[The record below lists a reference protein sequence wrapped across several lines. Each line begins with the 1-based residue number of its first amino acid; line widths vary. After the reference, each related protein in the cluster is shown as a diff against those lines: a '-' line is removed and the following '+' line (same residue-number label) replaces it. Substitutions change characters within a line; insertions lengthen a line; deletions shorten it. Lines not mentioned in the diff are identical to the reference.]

1 MSDNVQHLVLAG
13 AAIVVLILLITKL
26 KLHPF
31 LALSFTALGLAFA
44 NGIGPEATVE
54 HFETGFG
61 NTLGGSGPTIG
72 LGTILGGILLGTGG
86 ADRIATAFLG
96 SRPIAWI
103 PTAITAAAL
112 LIGMPHLFDVSFVM
126 LVPLV
131 YAAAKRTGSHLLWVG
146 LPMAAGLYI
155 SHGLLPPH
163 PSPTLAVSAY
173 DASTGLT
180 LLYGLI
186 IGIPIAVLTGPV
198 LTKVASRWFGP
209 APDLDKG
216 PVPDQSAN
224 APETL
229 RRPVSLT
236 LSLITVLLP
245 PALMLIGTIGT
256 EQTTEGTWQYTVFEA
271 CDNPVLTLLA
281 AVVFAVFAL
290 GLRTGFTGTQLQ
302 KMTAKGL
309 GAVGA
314 IVLILG
320 AGGALK
326 EVLSATG
333 VDQAISDYAVSWS
346 VPPLL
351 LAWCVAALLRI
362 CLGSATVATAAATG
376 IVAPLMGAYPDLS
389 PELLVLATASGAV
402 MLSHVNDSGFWLFK
416 EYFQLSI
423 GQTLRTWTLMLSVQ
437 SLLSLGG
444 IMLLSTVVS

>member
-1 MSDNVQHLVLAG
+1 MSDNAQHLVLAG
-13 AAIVVLILLITKL
+13 AAIVVLVVLITKF

-31 LALSFTALGLAFA
+31 LALSLAALGLGFA

-54 HFETGFG
+54 HFEAGFG
-61 NTLGGSGPTIG
+61 DALSDSGPVIG

-96 SRPIAWI
+96 SRPVQWI
-103 PTAITAAAL
+103 PASIAAAAL
-112 LIGMPHLFDVSFVM
+112 LIGLPHLFDVSFVM

-131 YAAAKRTGSHLLWVG
+131 YAVAKRTNSHLLYIG

-180 LLYGLI
+180 LFYGLL
-186 IGIPIAVLTGPV
+186 IGLPIGVVTGPL
-198 LTKVASRWFGP
+198 LTRVASRWFGP

-216 PVPDQSAN
+216 PVRETRAE
-224 APETL
+224 PENP
-229 RRPVSLT
+229 RKPVSLT
-236 LSLITVLLP
+236 LALLTVLLP
-245 PALMLIGTIGT
+245 PALMLLGTLGT
-256 EQTTEGTWQYTVFEA
+256 AQASEGSWLYTAFEA
-271 CDNPVLTLLA
+271 CDDPVLSLLA
-281 AVVFAVFAL
+281 AVVFSFFAL
-290 GLRTGFTGTQLQ
+290 GLRSGFPGGQLQ
-302 KMTAKGL
+302 GMAAKGL
-309 GAVGA
+309 GTVGA
-314 IVLILG
+314 IILILG

-326 EVLSATG
+326 EMLSATG

-351 LAWCVAALLRI
+351 LAWALAALLRI
-362 CLGSATVATAAATG
+362 CLGSATVATAAASG
-376 IVAPLMGAYPDLS
+376 IVAPLMGAYPGLS

-416 EYFQLSI
+416 EYFQLSV
-423 GQTLRTWTLMLSVQ
+423 GQTLRTWTLMLSIQ

-444 IMLLSTVVS
+444 ILLLSTVVG